1 MCDNSIHNN
10 KRDDIVKRLLL
21 LKLHRWLGLF
31 AATWLLTLGLTGIF
45 LDHDEWR
52 WLRQTEVPENWL
64 SKSMMRYLPATVM
77 RYVVVDDAN
86 ADRWI
91 GGSERGLWITEN
103 RGQQWSRLSFPDQ
116 SRPQVMRFA
125 KIRDGDNRIIVIA
138 TDDGLWRMDGFAGP
152 LERLAMRGRFINMVS
167 PGSVPGEIVGVDD
180 FETIFRMSIDAPND
194 YETVDLS
201 QTTVHGLPQQVTMYR
216 FLFDLHF
223 GYGLFSRKVSTFI
236 NDFGGVALILL
247 SLTGVLSWFLKR
259 RWRRLPERAPSGD
272 TRRIVN
278 LSLYRLHAP
287 TIGLLGIVPIVYLA
301 ITGILFNH
309 IMMFIEWGEQ
319 IDVDRERLPYVW
331 QYDSL
336 KGEIDQVVT
345 YPDQPEKLSISTR
358 YGILNSGDGGKTWFA
373 NATTGAERGQLLRSD
388 DHLFYSTNSR
398 QFFTKPDYSDA
409 WLAMEGVP
417 SIVYDAEFS
426 PEGLMVKNSRGFF
439 LGDGDYIFE
448 QSDIR
453 HPDLNAGT
461 LYLFM
466 IDIHTGNVFHPEFR
480 WVSDVITVMGIVMV
494 ISGPILWWRRRW

>member
-1 MCDNSIHNN
+1 M
-10 KRDDIVKRLLL
+10 KRIVL

-31 AATWLLTLGLTGIF
+31 AAGWLLTLGLTGIF

-77 RYVVVDDAN
+77 RYVVVDDSN
-86 ADRWI
+86 PDRWI

-103 RGQQWSRLSFPDQ
+103 RGEAWSRMDFPDG

-125 KIRDGDNRIIVIA
+125 KLRDDGSRVIIIA

-152 LERLAMRGRFINMVS
+152 MEQLAFEGRFINMVS
-167 PGSVPGEIVGVDD
+167 PGALPGEVIGVDD
-180 FETIFRMSIDAPND
+180 FETIFRLPIDAPND
-194 YETVDLS
+194 YQTIDLS
-201 QTTVHGLPQQVTMYR
+201 QTEVRGLPEQVTMYR

-223 GYGLFSRKVSTFI
+223 GYGLYSRKVSTFI
-236 NDFGGVALILL
+236 NDFGGIALIVL
-247 SLTGVLSWFLKR
+247 SLSGVLAWYFKR
-259 RWRRLPERAPSGD
+259 RWRKHPERAPSG
-272 TRRIVN
+272 TARRKIN
-278 LSLYRLHAP
+278 ISLYRLHAP
-287 TIGLLGIVPIVYLA
+287 ITGLLGVVPILYLA
-301 ITGILFNH
+301 FTGILFNH
-309 IMMFIEWGEQ
+309 ILMFIEWGEA

-345 YPDQPEKLSISTR
+345 YPGQPERLSISTR
-358 YGILNSGDGGKTWFA
+358 YGVLDSSDSGRTWVA
-373 NATTGAERGQLLRSD
+373 NQSTGAERGQLLRSD

-398 QFFTKPDYSDA
+398 QFFAKPDASDE
-409 WLAMEGVP
+409 WLAMAGVP

-426 PEGLMVKNSRGFF
+426 SEGLILKNSRGFF
-439 LGDGDYIFE
+439 RETAGFSFE
-448 QSDIR
+448 ASDIR

-480 WVSDVITVMGIVMV
+480 WVSDVITVMGILMV
-494 ISGPILWWRRRW
+494 ITGPILWWRRRW